1 MFGLFKTKHNLI
13 DSGLIKGMT
22 DVHSHILPGVDDGSP
37 DMTTSLGLLRYMERL
52 GFRKV
57 WLTPHIMEDYRTSNE
72 RLQQRF
78 GELKAAYTGSLEL
91 GLASEYMM
99 DAAFTDRLKEEV
111 LPIGDKHLLVETS
124 YMYSPVGLHEILME
138 VWNAGYFPV
147 IAHPERY
154 LYMEEADYRELKE
167 KGYYFQLNLMSLSG
181 YYGKRPKQVGEKLLQ
196 QGMYDLVGSD
206 LHHLER
212 YQPMLDALK
221 LTREQLDWL
230 GVLFENNS
238 QLDK

>member
-13 DSGLIKGMT
+13 DSGLVKGMT

-37 DMTTSLGLLRYMERL
+37 DMTTSLELLRYMERL

-99 DAAFTDRLKEEV
+99 DAAFTDRLKGKV
-111 LPIGDKHLLVETS
+111 LPIGVKYLLVETS
-124 YMYSPVGLHEILME
+124 YMYPPSGLHDILME
-138 VWNAGYFPV
+138 VWNAGFHPV

-154 LYMEEADYRELKE
+154 LYMDEADYRVLKE
-167 KGYYFQLNLMSLSG
+167 KGYHFQLNLMSLSG
-181 YYGKRPKQVGEKLLQ
+181 YYGKRPKQVSEKLLQ

-221 LTREQLDWL
+221 LTHKQLDWL
-230 GVLFENNS
+230 GVLLENNS
-238 QLDK
+238 QLGK

>member
-1 MFGLFKTKHNLI
+1 M
-13 DSGLIKGMT
+13 KGMT

-37 DMTTSLGLLRYMERL
+37 DMTTSLELLRYMEQL

-72 RLQQRF
+72 QLRQRF

-99 DAAFTDRLKEEV
+99 DAAFTERLKGEV
-111 LPIGDKHLLVETS
+111 LPIGDKYLLVETS
-124 YMYSPVGLHEILME
+124 YMYPPAGLHDILME
-138 VWNAGYFPV
+138 VWNAGYRPV

-154 LYMEEADYRELKE
+154 LYMDEADYRELKE
-167 KGYYFQLNLMSLSG
+167 KGYHFQLNLMSLSG
-181 YYGKRPKQVGEKLLQ
+181 YYGKRPKVVSEKLLQ

-212 YQPMLDALK
+212 YRTMLDTLK
-221 LTREQLDWL
+221 LTRKQLDLL